1 MPDVSAVHL
10 DAALTNLS
18 IAYRNSGYIAR
29 DIAPEVAVRRQS
41 DRYFIHDP
49 EREAF
54 RATNDGR
61 APGTEAHEVDFR
73 LSSDSYYCD
82 DHALESVV
90 PDEERANADSP
101 LQPEAD
107 RVEFL
112 TDKILLNQEILLAD
126 RLRAEDALPGI
137 DLGTET
143 EQWDDEEVD
152 PFAHIAA
159 AHAAILQ
166 GAQVLPNT
174 LVLPFAV
181 YSALRNHPKVTSRV
195 SSAARAVVGTGTL
208 AELFD
213 VERVLIAR
221 TARNSAAAGQ
231 AASMEPVWGRDALL
245 LHVPA
250 RVGIKSLAPVLTFAW
265 SHAGGSLRGHAVQSW
280 REERRKATMI
290 RVQKYYD
297 IKLVAPAA
305 AYIFRNAIPA

>member
-18 IAYRNSGYIAR
+18 IAYRNTGHIAR
-29 DIAPEVAVRRQS
+29 EIAPEVLVRRQS
-41 DRYFIHDP
+41 DRYFIHDT

-54 RATNDGR
+54 RQTDDGR
-61 APGTEAHEVDFR
+61 APGTEASEVDFR

-82 DHALESVV
+82 DHALEAVI

-107 RVEFL
+107 RVELL
-112 TDKILLNQEILLAD
+112 TDKILLNQEILLAE
-126 RLRAEDALPGI
+126 RLRAADVLP
-137 DLGTET
+137 DLDLATET

-152 PFAHIAA
+152 PFSHVEAA
-159 AHAAILQ
+159 RAAILQ

-181 YSALRNHPKVTSRV
+181 YTALRNHPKVVSRV
-195 SSAARAVVGTGTL
+195 SAAARAVVGPGTL

-213 VERVLIAR
+213 VERVLVAR
-221 TARNSAAAGQ
+221 TMRNGAAPGQ
-231 AASMEPVWGRDALL
+231 APSMAPVWGRDALL
-245 LHVPA
+245 LHVPP

-265 SHAGGSLRGHAVQSW
+265 SHAGGSIRGHAVQSW

-297 IKLVAPAA
+297 IKVVAPSAA
-305 AYIFRNAIPA
+305 FILRNAIPA